1 MLSDIKLKIRRAFD
15 QSASQYDKY
24 ADFQNDIAQE
34 LSKRVTAL
42 GLEKKAVA
50 VEMGCGTGTLAK
62 SLSESALFKS
72 VTAYDISFAMVYETK
87 KAVNGANSLSVTQA
101 DAELL
106 PFKNDSVDLVAT
118 NLMLQWAQDLDTVFA
133 ETARVLKT
141 EGRILA
147 TCLGQKTFHELRSSM
162 TSACHSFGKQ
172 ATPAMFHGFPNEQKL
187 VSSAKGAGF
196 SVKSE
201 KKIYVRKH
209 DDAWSFI
216 RSLKR
221 IGVQNSEGLSG
232 MGLGRR
238 QIMKKFAEEYRA
250 RYALNDGVSVTYEVI
265 YLDAFLAR

>member
-1 MLSDIKLKIRRAFD
+1 MSSDIKLKIRRAFD
-15 QSASQYDKY
+15 QSASQYDRY
-24 ADFQNDIAQE
+24 ADFQNDIAHK

-42 GLEKKAVA
+42 GLKNAIA

-62 SLSESALFKS
+62 SLAESALFKS
-72 VTAYDISFAMVYETK
+72 VTAYDISFAMLCETK
-87 KAVNGANSLSVTQA
+87 KAVNGTNLSVTQA

-106 PFKNDSVDLVAT
+106 PFKNDSVDLTAT
-118 NLMLQWAQDLDTVFA
+118 NLMLQWAQDLNAVFA
-133 ETARVLKT
+133 ETARSLKP

-147 TCLGQKTFHELRSSM
+147 TCLGQKTFHELRSAM
-162 TSACHSFGKQ
+162 TSACHSFGKE
-172 ATPAMFHGFPNEQKL
+172 AGPSMFHNFPGEEKL
-187 VSSAKGAGF
+187 VSAAQSAGF

-201 KKIYVRKH
+201 KKVYIRKH

-221 IGVQNSEGLSG
+221 IGVQNSEGLSS

-238 QIMKKFAEEYRA
+238 QIMKKFADEYRA

-265 YLDAFLAR
+265 YLDASLAR